1 MNQEQLISRGLKAER
16 LLNDE
21 DFRSFHSELRALVA
35 DSLFNTKL
43 EEVAQRERLYFLHQG
58 LIDLIGV
65 MESFAAA
72 KDQALAANESERDD

>member
-1 MNQEQLISRGLKAER
+1 MNQEQLINRGLQAER

-21 DFRSFHSELRALVA
+21 GFQSFHAELKSLIS
-35 DSLFNTKL
+35 DSLFNTKP
-43 EEVAQRERLYFLHQG
+43 EEDAQRERLYFLHQG

-72 KDQALAANESERDD
+72 KDQVLAADESERDD

>member
-21 DFRSFHSELRALVA
+21 DFRSFHSELKSLIS
-35 DSLFNTKL
+35 DSLFNTKP
-43 EEVAQRERLYFLHQG
+43 EEEAQRERLYFLHQG
-58 LIDLIGV
+58 LNDLVGV

-72 KDQALAANESERDD
+72 KDQVLAANESERDD